1 MAKKKAKAVKPARLG
16 KAWTATDVAKL
27 RSLAKQKLSARAA
40 AEKLGRT
47 RGSVA
52 QKALLLG
59 ISFRAINQPKRAARS
74 KRPTA

>member
-1 MAKKKAKAVKPARLG
+1 MAKKKAKPGRLG
-16 KAWTATDVAKL
+16 KEWTATDVAKL
-27 RSLAKQKLSARAA
+27 KSLAKAKLSARAA

-59 ISFRAINQPKRAARS
+59 ISFRAINQPKRKGR
-74 KRPTA
+74 K

>member
-1 MAKKKAKAVKPARLG
+1 MAKKKAKAARLG
-16 KAWTATDVAKL
+16 KEWTAGDVAKL
-27 RSLAKQKLSARAA
+27 RALAKAKLSARAA

-59 ISFRAINQPKRAARS
+59 ISFRAINQPKR
-74 KRPTA
+74 KRGK

>member
-1 MAKKKAKAVKPARLG
+1 MAKKKSKPGRLG
-16 KAWTATDVAKL
+16 KEWTATDVAKL
-27 RSLAKQKLSARAA
+27 RSLAKAKLSARAA

-59 ISFRAINQPKRAARS
+59 VSFRAINQPKRKG
-74 KRPTA
+74 KRK